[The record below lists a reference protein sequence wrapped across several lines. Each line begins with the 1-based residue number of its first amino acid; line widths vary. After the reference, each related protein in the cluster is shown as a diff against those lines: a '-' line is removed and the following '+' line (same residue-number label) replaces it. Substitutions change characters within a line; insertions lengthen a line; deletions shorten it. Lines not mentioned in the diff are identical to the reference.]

1 MNRKIKK
8 KNKSVYQRHSSILMF
23 IVVYYT
29 DTNMLM
35 LAYVP
40 INGTI
45 EKENVYIYNRLLAIN
60 RNKEYYFR

>member
-1 MNRKIKK
+1 
-8 KNKSVYQRHSSILMF
+8 MF

-35 LAYVP
+35 LVYVP
-40 INGTI
+40 INGTT

-60 RNKEYYFR
+60 KKYIYQNGQK